1 MAKPLTVY
9 KASAGSGKTF
19 TLAVEYI
26 KLLVQNPNN
35 FRNILAVTFTNKATE
50 EMKMRI
56 VSQMYGIWKG
66 YDDSKSYIEKL
77 CSDLQCSE
85 DFLRGRI
92 GVALHLLLHN
102 YSFFRVETIDSFF
115 QSVLRNLAR
124 ELDLTANL
132 RIELNDRQVEELA
145 VDRMID
151 DLKSDDDVMRWI
163 MDYIYDNMQEDK
175 TWNVI
180 GQIKSFG
187 ATIFK
192 DYYKDHHTTLAA
204 AMSKPDFF
212 ADYVKSLKEKRDK
225 AQNAAIEVSRTF
237 FDTIEAAQL
246 SLNDFPYGAKG
257 LVSIFIK
264 IKDGPIPPSAI
275 GKRSIDA
282 VDNLNSWVKKS
293 DKRASAIRDIVE
305 GELNPL
311 LKYAVENMPNLWKDY
326 QSSQLSLRHL
336 YQLRLLDAIETK
348 VRSLNE
354 EAGRF
359 LLSDT
364 QHLLQS
370 LISDNDSPFIFEKIG
385 SYLEYIMIDE
395 FQDTSVVQWKN
406 FNVLL
411 QECMSH
417 ANSENLIVG
426 DVKQS
431 IYRWRSGDWRLLND
445 IDRQFPGCQ
454 QQVCIKPLRVNYRSN
469 GNVIDFNN
477 TFFVNA
483 SRLEY
488 EVQKQVNEE
497 EAQQLAKAYSDVAQ
511 QIPDGRKGKGMVSVA
526 LLPSAD
532 YQEAA
537 LDETAETARNL
548 VLAGVPQS
556 DIAILVRTNNLIP
569 VIANYFAD
577 NCPEICIVSDEA
589 YRLDSSPAVKIIVE
603 ALRLLTH
610 PTDTLSL
617 HALVYLYQT
626 TCLGV
631 ENNLN
636 GIFLQSKDIWS
647 LLPSEYASEKE
658 SLLLM
663 PLYDL
668 VERICLI
675 FNVNAIKGQTAYV
688 STFLDFLAD
697 FTTSVTSDIDSFL
710 SEWETSIC
718 QKTICGDK
726 VDGIRILSIHKSKG
740 LEFNNVIV
748 PFCDW
753 KLEKSI
759 GNMIWCSPD
768 VEPYNQLPLLPVD
781 YNRKSLMDTIFEKDY
796 LHESFQNTVD
806 NLNLLYVA
814 FTRASRNLF
823 VIGKRGAS
831 GSRSA
836 LIEQCLPLVAEQL
849 ESSTIEGMEN
859 NDATIRFTFGAPDT
873 AKPKDKTTENVLLS
887 GSQPVPVTTM
897 QHESDVVFRQS
908 NMSREFIE
916 GDDNESLGYIKTGS
930 LLHNVLSRI
939 RTIADI
945 DIVVNEMEMEG
956 LIDRT
961 EISKERI
968 LSMLHKRLA
977 DSRVCQWFTSGWKLY
992 NECTLLHFDHTT
1004 GELTERRPDRV
1015 ITNGNRTI
1023 VIDFKFGNSHA
1034 EYHDQVREYIQQ
1046 LRTMGHADVTGYL
1059 WYVYQ
1064 NNIEKVEA

>member
-1 MAKPLTVY
+1 MTQPLTVY

-26 KLLVQNPNN
+26 KLLVRNPNN
-35 FRNILAVTFTNKATE
+35 YRNILAVTFTNKATE

-66 YDDSKSYIEKL
+66 YPDSRSYIEKL
-77 CSDLQCSE
+77 CADLECGE
-85 DFLRGRI
+85 EYLRERI
-92 GVALHLLLHN
+92 GAALHLLLHN

-151 DLKSDDDVMRWI
+151 DLKGDDDVMQWI
-163 MDYIYDNMQEDK
+163 MEYIYDNMQEDK

-187 ATIFK
+187 TTIFK
-192 DYYKDHHTTLAA
+192 DYYKERRTALANTIA
-204 AMSKPDFF
+204 TPNFF
-212 ADYVKSLKEKRDK
+212 SDYVRSLKEKRDK
-225 AQNAAIEVSRTF
+225 AQNKAVETSNAF
-237 FDTIEAAQL
+237 FDAIDAANL
-246 SLNDFPYGAKG
+246 SVADFPYGQNG
-257 LVSIFIK
+257 LVSIFNK
-264 IKDGPIPPSAI
+264 IKNGPIPPSTI
-275 GKRSIDA
+275 GKRSSDA
-282 VDNLNSWVKKS
+282 VGAPDKWVKKS
-293 DKRASAIRDIVE
+293 DKRASAIKDIVIN
-305 GELNPL
+305 ELNPL
-311 LKYAVENMPNLWKDY
+311 LKYAVEEMPSLWKDY
-326 QSSQLSLRHL
+326 QSAQLSLRHL

-395 FQDTSVVQWKN
+395 FQDTSVVQWQN
-406 FNVLL
+406 FKVLL

-417 ANSENLIVG
+417 MSSENLIVG

-445 IDRQFPGCQ
+445 IDKQFAGDNRQLE
-454 QQVCIKPLRVNYRSN
+454 IKPLCVNYRSN

-477 TFFVNA
+477 KFFSCA
-483 SRLEY
+483 SNLEY
-488 EVQKQVNEE
+488 EAQRETNED
-497 EAQQLAKAYSDVAQ
+497 EAGQLRKAYSDVAQ
-511 QIPDGRKGKGMVSVA
+511 EIPNARKGMGKVSVA
-526 LLPSAD
+526 LLPPTD
-532 YQEAA
+532 YQDAV
-537 LDETAETARNL
+537 LDEIADTARQL
-548 VLAGVPQS
+548 VSSGVSQS

-569 VIANYFAD
+569 VIANYFVE
-577 NCPEICIVSDEA
+577 NCPEISIVSDEA
-589 YRLDSSPAVKIIVE
+589 YRLDSSPAVRIIVE

-610 PTDTLSL
+610 PTDTLSR
-617 HALVYLYQT
+617 HTLVYLYQT
-626 TCLGV
+626 SCLGV

-636 GIFLQSKDIWS
+636 SIFNQGRDIDG
-647 LLPSEYASEKE
+647 LLPAEYINSRE

-668 VERICLI
+668 VEKLCGI
-675 FNVNAIKGQTAYV
+675 FNINVIKGQTAYV
-688 STFLDFLAD
+688 CTFLDFLTD
-697 FTTSVTSDIDSFL
+697 FATNVTSDIDTFIG
-710 SEWETSIC
+710 EWETSIR

-740 LEFNNVIV
+740 LEFNNVIA

-753 KLEKSI
+753 KLEKSL
-759 GNMIWCSPD
+759 GNMIWCSPNE
-768 VEPYNQLPLLPVD
+768 EPYSRLPLLPVD

-823 VIGKRGAS
+823 VIGKRGGS
-831 GSRSA
+831 GTRSA
-836 LIEQCLPLVAEQL
+836 LIEQCLPLVVEQL
-849 ESSTIEGMEN
+849 EGATLEGMEN
-859 NDATIRFTFGAPDT
+859 NDDAIRFEFGNADV
-873 AKPKDKTTENVLLS
+873 AKAKDKKTENVLLS
-887 GSQPVPVTTM
+887 GSLPIAVTTM
-897 QHESDVVFRQS
+897 KHESDVVFKQS
-908 NMSREFIE
+908 NKSREFIE
-916 GDDNESLGYIKTGS
+916 GDDNESIGYIKIGC

-939 RTIADI
+939 RTVADI
-945 DIVVNEMEMEG
+945 DSVVNEMEVEG
-956 LIDRT
+956 LIDNT
-961 EISKERI
+961 EISKQRI
-968 LSMLHKRLA
+968 LNMLHKRLA
-977 DSRVCQWFTSGWKLY
+977 DSRVSRWFSPEWILY
-992 NECTLLHFDHTT
+992 NECTLLHFDREK
-1004 GELTERRPDRV
+1004 GELLERRPDRV
-1015 ITNGNRTI
+1015 MTKDGKTI
-1023 VIDFKFGNSHA
+1023 VIDFKFGNPNP
-1034 EYHDQVREYIQQ
+1034 EYHDQVRGYIRQ
-1046 LRTMGHADVTGYL
+1046 LRDMGHHDVEGYL
-1059 WYVYQ
+1059 WYVYK

>member
-246 SLNDFPYGAKG
+246 SIDDFPYGAKG

-293 DKRASAIRDIVE
+293 DKRASAIREIVE

-385 SYLEYIMIDE
+385 SYLEYIMID
-395 FQDTSVVQWKN
+395 
-406 FNVLL
+406 
-411 QECMSH
+411 
-417 ANSENLIVG
+417 
-426 DVKQS
+426 
-431 IYRWRSGDWRLLND
+431 
-445 IDRQFPGCQ
+445 
-454 QQVCIKPLRVNYRSN
+454 
-469 GNVIDFNN
+469 
-477 TFFVNA
+477 
-483 SRLEY
+483 
-488 EVQKQVNEE
+488 
-497 EAQQLAKAYSDVAQ
+497 
-511 QIPDGRKGKGMVSVA
+511 
-526 LLPSAD
+526 
-532 YQEAA
+532 
-537 LDETAETARNL
+537 
-548 VLAGVPQS
+548 
-556 DIAILVRTNNLIP
+556 
-569 VIANYFAD
+569 
-577 NCPEICIVSDEA
+577 
-589 YRLDSSPAVKIIVE
+589 
-603 ALRLLTH
+603 
-610 PTDTLSL
+610 
-617 HALVYLYQT
+617 
-626 TCLGV
+626 
-631 ENNLN
+631 
-636 GIFLQSKDIWS
+636 
-647 LLPSEYASEKE
+647 
-658 SLLLM
+658 
-663 PLYDL
+663 
-668 VERICLI
+668 
-675 FNVNAIKGQTAYV
+675 
-688 STFLDFLAD
+688 
-697 FTTSVTSDIDSFL
+697 
-710 SEWETSIC
+710 
-718 QKTICGDK
+718 
-726 VDGIRILSIHKSKG
+726 
-740 LEFNNVIV
+740 
-748 PFCDW
+748 
-753 KLEKSI
+753 
-759 GNMIWCSPD
+759 
-768 VEPYNQLPLLPVD
+768 
-781 YNRKSLMDTIFEKDY
+781 
-796 LHESFQNTVD
+796 
-806 NLNLLYVA
+806 
-814 FTRASRNLF
+814 
-823 VIGKRGAS
+823 
-831 GSRSA
+831 
-836 LIEQCLPLVAEQL
+836 
-849 ESSTIEGMEN
+849 
-859 NDATIRFTFGAPDT
+859 
-873 AKPKDKTTENVLLS
+873 
-887 GSQPVPVTTM
+887 
-897 QHESDVVFRQS
+897 
-908 NMSREFIE
+908 
-916 GDDNESLGYIKTGS
+916 
-930 LLHNVLSRI
+930 
-939 RTIADI
+939 
-945 DIVVNEMEMEG
+945 
-956 LIDRT
+956 
-961 EISKERI
+961 
-968 LSMLHKRLA
+968 
-977 DSRVCQWFTSGWKLY
+977 
-992 NECTLLHFDHTT
+992 
-1004 GELTERRPDRV
+1004 
-1015 ITNGNRTI
+1015 
-1023 VIDFKFGNSHA
+1023 
-1034 EYHDQVREYIQQ
+1034 
-1046 LRTMGHADVTGYL
+1046 
-1059 WYVYQ
+1059 
-1064 NNIEKVEA
+1064 